1 MKKITLA
8 IFGLIFIAGSAFAD
22 TTNVGFKLS
31 YGNFDASGSHTTNSN
46 GAGSTAIN
54 FVDGPSGGAK
64 VNSSGDATFP
74 FASLFLEREK
84 ELTNLNLAL
93 GLDFIPLTA
102 EIDKLGG
109 GDGTD
114 ATVEVG
120 NQITLYVQPSKELS
134 NGFKVFGKLGY
145 SRMSLDISD
154 VKRQATTNVSGTPS
168 TDTNTS
174 KDLDGVMVGLGVEK
188 SVSAG
193 PFDFIRLEASYTDYD
208 SVSHTNSNGKILTA
222 DADLTAINLS
232 IGKKF

>member
-1 MKKITLA
+1 MKKLTLA
-8 IFGLIFIAGSAFAD
+8 ISGLVLLAGAAFAD
-22 TTNVGFKLS
+22 STNIGAKLS
-31 YGNFDASGSHTTNSN
+31 YGDFDASGTETQNLTS
-46 GAGSTAIN
+46 
-54 FVDGPSGGAK
+54 DPK
-64 VNSSGDATFP
+64 LNSSGNAKFP
-74 FASLFLEREK
+74 FASIFLEREK
-84 ELTNLNLAL
+84 EFSNLNVAL

-134 NGFKVFGKLGY
+134 NGLKVFGKLGY
-145 SRMSLDISD
+145 SRMSVDITDIS
-154 VKRQATTNVSGTPS
+154 RQATSAGTAS
-168 TDTNTS
+168 TDKATS
-174 KDLDGVMVGLGVEK
+174 KDLDGVMVGLGIEK

-208 SVSHTNSNGKILTA
+208 SISHTNSNSKKLTA
-222 DADLTAINLS
+222 DADLTAISLS

>member
-8 IFGLIFIAGSAFAD
+8 ISGLVLLAGSAFAD
-22 TTNVGFKLS
+22 STNIGAKLS
-31 YGNFDASGSHTTNSN
+31 YGNFDVSGTETQNLTS
-46 GAGSTAIN
+46 A
-54 FVDGPSGGAK
+54 AK
-64 VNSSGDATFP
+64 LNSSGSAKFP
-74 FASLFLEREK
+74 FASIFLEREK
-84 ELTNLNLAL
+84 EFTNLNVAL

-134 NGFKVFGKLGY
+134 NGLKVFGKLGY
-145 SRMSLDISD
+145 SRMTVDITD
-154 VKRQATTNVSGTPS
+154 ITRQATTAGTAS
-168 TDTNTS
+168 TDKATS
-174 KDLDGVMVGLGVEK
+174 KDLDGVTVGLGIEK

-208 SVSHTNSNGKILTA
+208 SISHTNSNSKKLTA
-222 DADLTAINLS
+222 DADLTAISLS

>member
-8 IFGLIFIAGSAFAD
+8 ISGLVLLCGAAFAD
-22 TTNVGFKLS
+22 STNIGAKLS
-31 YGNFDASGSHTTNSN
+31 HGDFDVSGTETQNLTS
-46 GAGSTAIN
+46 A
-54 FVDGPSGGAK
+54 AK
-64 VNSSGDATFP
+64 INSSGNAKFP
-74 FASLFLEREK
+74 FASIFLEREK
-84 ELTNLNLAL
+84 EFTNLNVAL

-134 NGFKVFGKLGY
+134 NGLKVFGKLGY
-145 SRMSLDISD
+145 SRMTLDIKD
-154 VKRQATTNVSGTPS
+154 ITRQATSAGTAS
-168 TDTNTS
+168 TDKATS
-174 KDLDGVMVGLGVEK
+174 KDLDGVTVGLGIEK
-188 SVSAG
+188 SVSVG

-208 SVSHTNSNGKILTA
+208 SISHTNSNSKKLTA

>member
-8 IFGLIFIAGSAFAD
+8 LSGLVLLAGSAFAD
-22 TTNVGFKLS
+22 STNIGAKLS
-31 YGNFDASGSHTTNSN
+31 YGNFDVSGTETQNLTS
-46 GAGSTAIN
+46 A
-54 FVDGPSGGAK
+54 AK
-64 VNSSGDATFP
+64 LNSSGSAKFP
-74 FASLFLEREK
+74 FASIFLEREK
-84 ELTNLNLAL
+84 EFTNLNVAL

-134 NGFKVFGKLGY
+134 NGLKVFGKLGY
-145 SRMSLDISD
+145 SRMTVDITD
-154 VKRQATTNVSGTPS
+154 ITRQATTAGTAS
-168 TDTNTS
+168 TDKATS
-174 KDLDGVMVGLGVEK
+174 KDLDGVTVGLGIEK

-208 SVSHTNSNGKILTA
+208 SISHTNSNSKKLTA
-222 DADLTAINLS
+222 DADLTAISLS

>member
-8 IFGLIFIAGSAFAD
+8 ISGLVLLAGSAFAD
-22 TTNVGFKLS
+22 STNIGAKLS
-31 YGNFDASGSHTTNSN
+31 YGNFDASGTETQNLTSDPKLT
-46 GAGSTAIN
+46 
-54 FVDGPSGGAK
+54 
-64 VNSSGDATFP
+64 SSGDANFP
-74 FASLFLEREK
+74 FASIFLEREK
-84 ELTNLNLAL
+84 EFTNFNVAL

-134 NGFKVFGKLGY
+134 NGLKVFGKLGY
-145 SRMSLDISD
+145 SRMSVDITD
-154 VKRQATTNVSGTPS
+154 ITRQATTAGTAS
-168 TDTNTS
+168 TDGSTS
-174 KDLDGVMVGLGVEK
+174 KDLDGITVGLGVEK

-208 SVSHTNSNGKILTA
+208 SISHTNSNSKKLTA

>member
-1 MKKITLA
+1 MKKLTLA
-8 IFGLIFIAGSAFAD
+8 ISGLVLLAGAAFAD
-22 TTNVGFKLS
+22 STNIGAKLS
-31 YGNFDASGSHTTNSN
+31 YGDFDASGTETQNLTS
-46 GAGSTAIN
+46 
-54 FVDGPSGGAK
+54 DPK
-64 VNSSGDATFP
+64 LNSSGNAKFP
-74 FASLFLEREK
+74 FASIFLEREK
-84 ELTNLNLAL
+84 EFSNLNVAL

-134 NGFKVFGKLGY
+134 NGLKVFGKLGY
-145 SRMSLDISD
+145 SRMTVDISEIT
-154 VKRQATTNVSGTPS
+154 RQPVTNGSGTAS
-168 TDTNTS
+168 TDKATS
-174 KDLDGVMVGLGVEK
+174 KDLDGVMVGLGIEK

-208 SVSHTNSNGKILTA
+208 SISHTNSNSKKLTA
-222 DADLTAINLS
+222 DADLTAISLS

>member
-8 IFGLIFIAGSAFAD
+8 ISGLVLLAGSAFAD
-22 TTNVGFKLS
+22 STNIGAKLS
-31 YGNFDASGSHTTNSN
+31 YGNFDASGTETQNLTS
-46 GAGSTAIN
+46 
-54 FVDGPSGGAK
+54 DPK
-64 VNSSGDATFP
+64 LKSSGNADFP
-74 FASLFLEREK
+74 FASIFLEREK
-84 ELTNLNLAL
+84 EFSNLNVAL

-134 NGFKVFGKLGY
+134 NGLKVFGKLGY
-145 SRMSLDISD
+145 SRMSVDIKDIS
-154 VKRQATTNVSGTPS
+154 RQATSAGTAS
-168 TDTNTS
+168 TDKATS
-174 KDLDGVMVGLGVEK
+174 KDLDGVMVGLGIEK

-208 SVSHTNSNGKILTA
+208 SISHTNSNSKKLTA

>member
-1 MKKITLA
+1 MLEV
-8 IFGLIFIAGSAFAD
+8 LFAD
-22 TTNVGFKLS
+22 STNIGAKLS
-31 YGNFDASGSHTTNSN
+31 YGNFDASGTETQNLTSDPKLT
-46 GAGSTAIN
+46 
-54 FVDGPSGGAK
+54 
-64 VNSSGDATFP
+64 SSGDANFP
-74 FASLFLEREK
+74 FASIFLEREK
-84 ELTNLNLAL
+84 EFTNFNVAL

-134 NGFKVFGKLGY
+134 NGLKVFGKLGY
-145 SRMSLDISD
+145 SRMSVDITD
-154 VKRQATTNVSGTPS
+154 ITRQATTAGTAS
-168 TDTNTS
+168 TDGSTS
-174 KDLDGVMVGLGVEK
+174 KDLDGITVGLGVEK

-208 SVSHTNSNGKILTA
+208 SISHTNSNSKKLTA

>member
-8 IFGLIFIAGSAFAD
+8 ISGLVLLAGSAFAD
-22 TTNVGFKLS
+22 STNIGAKLS
-31 YGNFDASGSHTTNSN
+31 YGNFDASGTETQNLTSDPKLT
-46 GAGSTAIN
+46 
-54 FVDGPSGGAK
+54 
-64 VNSSGDATFP
+64 SSGDANFP
-74 FASLFLEREK
+74 FASIFLEREK
-84 ELTNLNLAL
+84 EFTNFNVAL

-134 NGFKVFGKLGY
+134 NGLKVFGKLGY
-145 SRMSLDISD
+145 SRMSVDITD
-154 VKRQATTNVSGTPS
+154 ITRQATTAGTAS
-168 TDTNTS
+168 TDGSTS
-174 KDLDGVMVGLGVEK
+174 KDLDGITVGLGVEK

-193 PFDFIRLEASYTDYD
+193 PLDCIRLEASYTDYD
-208 SVSHTNSNGKILTA
+208 SISHTNSNSKKLTA

>member
-8 IFGLIFIAGSAFAD
+8 VSGLVLLAGSAFAD
-22 TTNVGFKLS
+22 STNIGAKLS
-31 YGNFDASGSHTTNSN
+31 YGNFDASGTETQNLASDPK
-46 GAGSTAIN
+46 I
-54 FVDGPSGGAK
+54 
-64 VNSSGDATFP
+64 NSSGNAKFP
-74 FASLFLEREK
+74 FASIFLEREK
-84 ELTNLNLAL
+84 EFTNLNVAL

-134 NGFKVFGKLGY
+134 NGLKVFGKLGY
-145 SRMSLDISD
+145 SRMTVDISEI
-154 VKRQATTNVSGTPS
+154 KRQPVTNGSGTAS
-168 TDTNTS
+168 TDKATS
-174 KDLDGVMVGLGVEK
+174 KDLDGVMVGLGIEK

-208 SVSHTNSNGKILTA
+208 SISHTNSNSKKLTA
-222 DADLTAINLS
+222 DADLTAISLS

>member
-1 MKKITLA
+1 MKKLTLA
-8 IFGLIFIAGSAFAD
+8 VSGLVLLAGAAFAD
-22 TTNVGFKLS
+22 STNIGAKLS
-31 YGNFDASGSHTTNSN
+31 YGNFDASGTETQNLTS
-46 GAGSTAIN
+46 
-54 FVDGPSGGAK
+54 DPK
-64 VNSSGDATFP
+64 LNSSGNAKFP
-74 FASLFLEREK
+74 FASIFLEREK
-84 ELTNLNLAL
+84 EFSNLNVAL

-134 NGFKVFGKLGY
+134 NGLKVFGKLGY
-145 SRMSLDISD
+145 SRMSVDITDIS
-154 VKRQATTNVSGTPS
+154 RQATSAGTAS
-168 TDTNTS
+168 TDKATS
-174 KDLDGVMVGLGVEK
+174 KDLDGVMVGLGIEK

-208 SVSHTNSNGKILTA
+208 SISHTNSNSKKLTA
-222 DADLTAINLS
+222 DADLTAISLS

>member
-8 IFGLIFIAGSAFAD
+8 ISGLVLLAGSAFAD
-22 TTNVGFKLS
+22 STNIGAKLS
-31 YGNFDASGSHTTNSN
+31 YGNFDAT
-46 GAGSTAIN
+46 GAETQNLTSDPKLT
-54 FVDGPSGGAK
+54 
-64 VNSSGDATFP
+64 SSGDANFP
-74 FASLFLEREK
+74 FASIFLEREK
-84 ELTNLNLAL
+84 EFSNFNVAL

-134 NGFKVFGKLGY
+134 NGLKVFGKLGY
-145 SRMSLDISD
+145 SRMSVDITD
-154 VKRQATTNVSGTPS
+154 ITRQATAAGTAS
-168 TDTNTS
+168 TDGNTS
-174 KDLDGVMVGLGVEK
+174 KDLDGITVGLGVEK

-208 SVSHTNSNGKILTA
+208 SISHTNSNSKKLTA

>member
-1 MKKITLA
+1 MKKLTLA
-8 IFGLIFIAGSAFAD
+8 ISGLVLLAGSAFAD
-22 TTNVGFKLS
+22 STNIGAKLS
-31 YGNFDASGSHTTNSN
+31 YGNFDASGTETQNLTSDPKLT
-46 GAGSTAIN
+46 
-54 FVDGPSGGAK
+54 
-64 VNSSGDATFP
+64 SSGDANFP
-74 FASLFLEREK
+74 FASIFLEREK
-84 ELTNLNLAL
+84 EFTNFNVAL

-134 NGFKVFGKLGY
+134 NGLKVFGKLGY
-145 SRMSLDISD
+145 SRMEVDITD
-154 VKRQATTNVSGTPS
+154 ITRQATTAGTAS
-168 TDTNTS
+168 TDGNTS
-174 KDLDGVMVGLGVEK
+174 KDLDGITVGLGVEK

-208 SVSHTNSNGKILTA
+208 SISHTNSNSKKLTA
-222 DADLTAINLS
+222 EADLTAINLS

>member
-1 MKKITLA
+1 MKKIILA
-8 IFGLIFIAGSAFAD
+8 ISGLVLLAGSAFAD
-22 TTNVGFKLS
+22 STNIGAKLS
-31 YGNFDASGSHTTNSN
+31 YGNFDASGTETQNLTSDPKLT
-46 GAGSTAIN
+46 
-54 FVDGPSGGAK
+54 
-64 VNSSGDATFP
+64 SSGDANFP
-74 FASLFLEREK
+74 FASIFLEREK
-84 ELTNLNLAL
+84 EFTNFNVAL

-134 NGFKVFGKLGY
+134 NGLKVFGKLGY
-145 SRMSLDISD
+145 SRMEVDITD
-154 VKRQATTNVSGTPS
+154 ITRQATTAGTAS
-168 TDTNTS
+168 TDGNTS
-174 KDLDGVMVGLGVEK
+174 KDLDGITVGLGVEK

-208 SVSHTNSNGKILTA
+208 SISHTNSNSKKLTA
-222 DADLTAINLS
+222 EADLTAINLS

>member
-1 MKKITLA
+1 MKKILLA
-8 IFGLIFIAGSAFAD
+8 ISGLILLAGSAFAD
-22 TTNVGFKLS
+22 STNVGVKLS
-31 YGNFDASGSHTTNSN
+31 YGNFDASGTETQNLTSDPKLT
-46 GAGSTAIN
+46 
-54 FVDGPSGGAK
+54 
-64 VNSSGDATFP
+64 SSGDANFP
-74 FASLFLEREK
+74 FASIFLEREK
-84 ELTNLNLAL
+84 EFTNFNVAL

-134 NGFKVFGKLGY
+134 NGLKVFGKLGY
-145 SRMSLDISD
+145 SRMSVDITD
-154 VKRQATTNVSGTPS
+154 ITRQATTAGTAS
-168 TDTNTS
+168 TDGNTS
-174 KDLDGVMVGLGVEK
+174 KDLDGITVGLGVEK

-208 SVSHTNSNGKILTA
+208 SISHTNSNSKKLTA